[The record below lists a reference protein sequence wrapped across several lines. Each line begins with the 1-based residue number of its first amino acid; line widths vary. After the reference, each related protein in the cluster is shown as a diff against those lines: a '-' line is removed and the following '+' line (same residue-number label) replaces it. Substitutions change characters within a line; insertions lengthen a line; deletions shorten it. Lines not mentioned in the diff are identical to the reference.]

1 VRSTPSRGSLT
12 PDYRSVGHLRFSL
25 CGILSLDIV
34 CRSGFGWDCS
44 LARCLLL
51 LSWTTSW
58 TVGMPRSEWII
69 ALVIY
74 HGAFTIAVSSLD
86 WNLWMIAMLD
96 LDAQP
101 HSSRPAVSSRSS
113 NSTKHCPNWANWGA
127 LRQVFRDLTSMEEP
141 LKEWRKSRG
150 NPKRMAQIA
159 RKPYLQ
165 KRLQPRKHRG
175 SSRSTEFTPVP
186 PTGGQNFPWYLD
198 ECWEF
203 FAVLLIFTYY
213 LRDFLLIVF
222 SGNLIGNH

>member
-12 PDYRSVGHLRFSL
+12 PDYRSVGHLRFNL
-25 CGILSLDIV
+25 RGILSLDIV

-51 LSWTTSW
+51 LSWTTFW

-86 WNLWMIAMLD
+86 WNPWMIAMLD

-127 LRQVFRDLTSMEEP
+127 LRQVFRDLTSMEER

-150 NPKRMAQIA
+150 NPTSKNVYS
-159 RKPYLQ
+159 PEN
-165 KRLQPRKHRG
+165 
-175 SSRSTEFTPVP
+175 TE
-186 PTGGQNFPWYLD
+186 
-198 ECWEF
+198 
-203 FAVLLIFTYY
+203 AVLGARNLLQYRQLANKIS
-213 LRDFLLIVF
+213 RDI
-222 SGNLIGNH
+222 STNIGNFSRYY